1 MKTTDTDSVYEI
13 ARICA
18 KANYWAPKPKSNRLA
33 YLSLGLSILAL
44 AISLSQLFK
53 TCSDRNNPTR
63 PDRQAFDSLK
73 IENAKLKQALSSRS
87 ARIDT
92 VIKRIPYAVE
102 SAVKYYDWSVTVS
115 PDTCHTYI
123 ANYKRLRDVT
133 DSLLVTRIQLQDS
146 SISDLKTVV
155 INQDVMLRNDSVY
168 IVCLQDSI
176 VAVRKAGKWKYWKG
190 LVQGVGIGVA
200 IDRGIQLIKP

>member
-1 MKTTDTDSVYEI
+1 MKTTDTYSVYES
-13 ARICA
+13 AMQRLE
-18 KANYWAPKPKSNRLA
+18 KPKSNRLS
-33 YLSLGLSILAL
+33 YFSLWLSIVVLV
-44 AISLSQLFK
+44 ISLTQLFK
-53 TCSDRNNPTR
+53 TCSDRNNPT
-63 PDRQAFDSLK
+63 PYTSNDSLK
-73 IENAKLKQALSSRS
+73 IENAKLKQAISYRQVI
-87 ARIDT
+87 IDT
-92 VIKRIPYAVE
+92 IIKRIPYAIE

-168 IVCLQDSI
+168 IDKLQDSI
-176 VAVRKAGKWKYWKG
+176 VKVRKTAKRKYWKG

-200 IDRGIQLIKP
+200 IDRGIEVISNLKK